1 LLLIKGSVSL
11 VAKRKL
17 KSLHAPFADVFSIP
31 GSPKILGLAARIIQY
46 NALAVGALDQCSIMR
61 LPAIKADKQLSCL
74 VV

>member
-17 KSLHAPFADVFSIP
+17 KGSHTPFADVFSMP
-31 GSPKILGLAARIIQY
+31 SHPKILDFAASVVQY
-46 NALAVGALDQCSIMR
+46 NAFAVGALLQCRITG
-61 LPAIKADKQLSCL
+61 LQAIKADKQLSCL

>member
-17 KSLHAPFADVFSIP
+17 KGLHAPFADVFSIP
-31 GSPKILGLAARIIQY
+31 CRPKILGLAARIVKY
-46 NALAVGALDQCSIMR
+46 NALAVGALLQCRIMR
-61 LPAIKADKQLSCL
+61 LPAIKVGKQLSCL